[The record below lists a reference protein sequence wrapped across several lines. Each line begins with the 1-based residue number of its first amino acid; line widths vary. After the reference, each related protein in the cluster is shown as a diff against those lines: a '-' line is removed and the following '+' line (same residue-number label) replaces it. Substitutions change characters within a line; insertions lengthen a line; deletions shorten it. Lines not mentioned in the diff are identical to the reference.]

1 MTRGNAL
8 NLIKYFISDRPQQ
21 IRLEGILSDTN
32 NYNSS
37 VPQSIVLC
45 PVLLVYIYNTY
56 TLIGC

>member
-37 VPQSIVLC
+37 VPQSIILC
-45 PVLLVYIYNTY
+45 PVLLVYNIYIY
-56 TLIGC
+56 